1 MTLRQP
7 SPQKK
12 TQAMATATQ
21 GCMSPDLIE
30 PNKAFFGRF
39 GNTEKSSSNHML
51 RNCGKNANP
60 MNLWG
65 GMLDQHVDTLQQQRT
80 NEYPRIMTG
89 DDMAD
94 FFDFEPQTN
103 PGSPF
108 NPPFSTAGNPA
119 MGSVWNNIPFETL
132 SPPDSAILAPEEWP
146 AYQFQS
152 RQLQNVV
159 PSIYPNDTRIQYGQT
174 TPPDDDEPSL
184 FEYEYEHKQQQPTQP
199 AGASSVTGGKKRKR
213 GSAASHEAA
222 VPPKRSR
229 KSAAR
234 SSLAHSSNIAQA
246 DSNNPEDIRRSKF
259 LERNRVAA
267 SKCRQKKK
275 EWTSNLETRAR
286 DLQKNNS
293 SLRLML
299 GSLKD
304 EILFLKGE
312 CLKHTACG
320 CEQIQSFLKQ
330 RGNDL
335 SELPEDQCKKEQS
348 PIGSAP
354 PSRHGSIS
362 TGTDQGGNDGTSP
375 PTVQD
380 SPPSASPEDHVL
392 EALLSAQFVH
402 DTSEQGIAQQV
413 EAAE

>member
-1 MTLRQP
+1 MTLLQSSTQRQ
-7 SPQKK
+7 
-12 TQAMATATQ
+12 TQTMATATQ
-21 GCMSPDLIE
+21 GYRSPELIE
-30 PNKAFFGRF
+30 PNKAFFGGF
-39 GNTEKSSSNHML
+39 GSIEKNNSNHML
-51 RNCGKNANP
+51 RNCGKNANS
-60 MNLWG
+60 MNVLG
-65 GMLDQHVDTLQQQRT
+65 GILGQHVDTLQQQRT
-80 NEYPRIMTG
+80 NEYSRIASG
-89 DDMAD
+89 DDMAT

-108 NPPFSTAGNPA
+108 NPPFSTTTNPA
-119 MGSVWNNIPFETL
+119 MGSGWNNIPFETL

-152 RQLQNVV
+152 RQPQNIV
-159 PSIYPNDTRIQYGQT
+159 PSMYPNDTRIQYGQT
-174 TPPDDDEPSL
+174 TPPDDDESSL
-184 FEYEYEHKQQQPTQP
+184 FEYEHKQQQPTQP
-199 AGASSVTGGKKRKR
+199 ALASSVTGAKKRKR
-213 GSAASHEAA
+213 GSAASNEAA
-222 VPPKRSR
+222 LPPKRSR

-330 RGNDL
+330 RGGDV
-335 SELPEDQCKKEQS
+335 SEQPEDQFKTEQS

-354 PSRHGSIS
+354 TSRHGSTS
-362 TGTDQGGNDGTSP
+362 TGSDQGGNDGTSP
-375 PTVQD
+375 PMVQD
-380 SPPSASPEDHVL
+380 SPPSASPKDHVL